1 MARADLGAA
10 LILAAGVLAA
20 GTAKAELTVCNDA
33 SAPRTLAVAYS
44 QDADWQSEGWWTIDP
59 GACKVVVAGDLT
71 QRHYYY
77 TLSDQPD
84 FAGEGYAFCAQSQSF
99 TLSPADGDCAAGS
112 TQRPFA
118 DIDTGMTSAS
128 FTLKL
133 RDSMAPVIKADTEA
147 PMIGVVDHAA
157 DASKADAAT
166 SASFA
171 PGSHGEPFTVNALMQ
186 GCGASEELDGC
197 TFYAEGVRWVVS
209 RGAGSNEAAL
219 DAMAALPVNAPVLV
233 TGDSLNFG
241 DITVEAMV
249 SKVEPDQPDP
259 YAALRDAMQG
269 EWVSTEDRDA
279 RLSVTGSEQQE
290 IYAGEV
296 MAVSVVTFADACP
309 GGEKIGAV
317 FFTQQMGGDPEDL
330 PCYAVVD
337 LTPDRMELSYVGRGN
352 TLSYI
357 RP

>member
-1 MARADLGAA
+1 MLRGCLLLA
-10 LILAAGVLAA
+10 LMLAA

-33 SAPRTLAVAYS
+33 SAPRTLAVAYP
-44 QDADWQSEGWWTIDP
+44 QGAVWQSEGWWTVDP
-59 GACKVVVAGDLT
+59 GACKVVLAGDLT
-71 QRHYYY
+71 QRHYYF

-84 FAGEGYAFCAQSQSF
+84 FAGEGYAFCVQSQSF
-99 TLSPADGDCAAGS
+99 TLSPADGDCAEGS
-112 TQRPFA
+112 MQRPFA

-128 FTLKL
+128 FTLNL
-133 RDSMAPVIKADTEA
+133 SDNIAPVIKTDTEA

-157 DASKADAAT
+157 DAPKADAAT
-166 SASFA
+166 ESFA
-171 PGSHGEPFTVNALMQ
+171 PGSHGEPFKVNALMQ
-186 GCGASEELDGC
+186 GCGTSEELEGC

-209 RGAGSNEAAL
+209 RGAGSNAAAL

-241 DITVEAMV
+241 DITVEAVV
-249 SKVEPDQPDP
+249 SKVEPDLPDP
-259 YAALRDAMQG
+259 YATLRDSMQG
-269 EWVSTEDRDA
+269 DWVSTEDA
-279 RLSVTGSEQQE
+279 SSTLNVTGSEQQE

-317 FFTQQMGGDPEDL
+317 FFTQEMGGDPADL

-352 TLSYI
+352 TLSYM

>member
-1 MARADLGAA
+1 MLRGSFLVA
-10 LILAAGVLAA
+10 LILTAGA
-20 GTAKAELTVCNDA
+20 AKAELTVCNDA
-33 SAPRTLAVAYS
+33 SAPRTLAVAYPEG
-44 QDADWQSEGWWTIDP
+44 AGWQSEGWWTVDP

-77 TLSDQPD
+77 TLSDQAD
-84 FAGEGYAFCAQSQSF
+84 FAGEGYAFCVQSQSF
-99 TLSPADGDCAAGS
+99 TLSPADGDCAEGS

-133 RDSMAPVIKADTEA
+133 RDSMAPVIKADVEA
-147 PMIGVVDHAA
+147 PMIGVVDHPEDAGA
-157 DASKADAAT
+157 DLEAAAT
-166 SASFA
+166 ASFA

-209 RGAGSNEAAL
+209 RGAGSNAAAL
-219 DAMAALPVNAPVLV
+219 DAMAALPVNAPVIV

-259 YAALRDAMQG
+259 YATLRDAMQG
-269 EWVSTEDRDA
+269 EWVSTEDPDA

-296 MAVSVVTFADACP
+296 TAVSVVTFADACP
-309 GGEKIGAV
+309 GGEKIGPV
-317 FFTQQMGGDPEDL
+317 FFTQQMGGDLEDL
-330 PCYAVVD
+330 PCYAVVG

-352 TLSYI
+352 TLRYV

>member
-1 MARADLGAA
+1 MLRGSLLVA
-10 LILAAGVLAA
+10 LILTAGA
-20 GTAKAELTVCNDA
+20 AKAELTVCNDA
-33 SAPRTLAVAYS
+33 SAPRTLAVAYP
-44 QDADWQSEGWWTIDP
+44 QGAGWQSEGWWTVDP

-84 FAGEGYAFCAQSQSF
+84 FAGEGYAFCVQSQSF
-99 TLSPADGDCAAGS
+99 TLSPADGDCAEGS

-133 RDSMAPVIKADTEA
+133 RDSMAPVIKADVEA
-147 PMIGVVDHAA
+147 PMIGVVDHPEDAPEA
-157 DASKADAAT
+157 DLGAAT
-166 SASFA
+166 ASFA

-259 YAALRDAMQG
+259 YATLRDAMQG
-269 EWVSTEDRDA
+269 KWVSTEDA
-279 RLSVTGSEQQE
+279 SSTLIVTGSEQQE

-296 MAVSVVTFADACP
+296 TAVSVVTFADACP

-352 TLSYI
+352 TLSYV